1 MFEHLKEVFFYALP
15 LSGGMIILGYAQVMC
30 LRTSA
35 NQLLLGMHES
45 VIKSLLRQDILFYD
59 RGDAEKLNASIDDKF
74 QSLISG
80 VQDHAGKLFF
90 SVGAVLGGILV
101 SALISPTFT
110 LGLLLS
116 VMTLISLE
124 RLLSACLF
132 QKVGEGVRLE
142 Q

>member
-1 MFEHLKEVFFYALP
+1 M
-15 LSGGMIILGYAQVMC
+15 
-30 LRTSA
+30 
-35 NQLLLGMHES
+35 
-45 VIKSLLRQDILFYD
+45 IKSLLRQDILFYD
-59 RGDAEKLNASIDDKF
+59 RGDADKLNASIDDKF
-74 QSLISG
+74 QRLISG

-132 QKVGEGVRLE
+132 QTVGEGVRLE
-142 Q
+142 QQMMELLQEIFSAIRLIVSSNEEVSMYQRFVKL

>member
-1 MFEHLKEVFFYALP
+1 M
-15 LSGGMIILGYAQVMC
+15 
-30 LRTSA
+30 
-35 NQLLLGMHES
+35 
-45 VIKSLLRQDILFYD
+45 LRQDILFYD
-59 RGDAEKLNASIDDKF
+59 RGDADKLNASIDDKF
-74 QSLISG
+74 QRLISG

-132 QKVGEGVRLE
+132 QTVGEGVRLE
-142 Q
+142 QQMMELLQEIFSAIRLIVSSNEEVSMYQRFVKL